1 MRTEQKCDKDFI
13 RKPHTLV
20 RLGWYSYPIEK
31 LFRKVV
37 VSTHSKMGDFGKKF
51 ESTRHFLVN
60 FGQLRKVAS
69 TRHSS
74 ANFGQPGNVASYTW
88 VTSL

>member
-60 FGQLRKVAS
+60 FGQLRKVTS
-69 TRHSS
+69 TRQSS
-74 ANFGQPGNVASYTW
+74 ANFGQPGNVALNTW

>member
-1 MRTEQKCDKDFI
+1 MRTEQKCDKVFI

-37 VSTHSKMGDFGKKF
+37 VSTHSKMGDFGIKMMQ
-51 ESTRHFLVN
+51 H
-60 FGQLRKVAS
+60 
-69 TRHSS
+69 
-74 ANFGQPGNVASYTW
+74 GNVF
-88 VTSL
+88 